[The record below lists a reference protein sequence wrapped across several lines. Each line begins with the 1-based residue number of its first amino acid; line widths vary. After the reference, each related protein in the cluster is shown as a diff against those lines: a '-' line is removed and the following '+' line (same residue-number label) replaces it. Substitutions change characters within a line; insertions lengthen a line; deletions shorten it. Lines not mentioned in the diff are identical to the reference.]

1 LRHASGAS
9 RRACRER
16 TKQSKQKRL
25 AFEVS
30 LLRILTRLQGFRVR
44 TASVPGKRIILI
56 SRPACGSIITHNLE
70 KLMQSLLR
78 KSLIVS
84 GIALSAAAFGQNAS
98 ADSSD
103 NLRWQSVIGIAAPN
117 NVVGVGTGAITGG
130 PTPWSTLGG
139 HVNVDLT
146 KSRITFDV
154 RGLVL
159 AGGNSIGTPGA
170 VAQVKGTLLC
180 DTDGSAGDTFF
191 VDTPLVDLSEQGEA
205 QFTGRVSALPA
216 VCSTEPD
223 VAFLI
228 RVGAG
233 KWIANAIVLR

>member
-1 LRHASGAS
+1 
-9 RRACRER
+9 
-16 TKQSKQKRL
+16 
-25 AFEVS
+25 
-30 LLRILTRLQGFRVR
+30 
-44 TASVPGKRIILI
+44 
-56 SRPACGSIITHNLE
+56 
-70 KLMQSLLR
+70 
-78 KSLIVS
+78 
-84 GIALSAAAFGQNAS
+84 
-98 ADSSD
+98 
-103 NLRWQSVIGIAAPN
+103 
-117 NVVGVGTGAITGG
+117 
-130 PTPWSTLGG
+130 
-139 HVNVDLT
+139 
-146 KSRITFDV
+146 
-154 RGLVL
+154 VL

-233 KWIANAIVLR
+233 KWIANATVLR